1 MASRKGAVQADKP
14 VAGAPDA
21 LGKADAMRR
30 KLAAQEKV
38 AILIPLTP
46 GEKEGATETVI
57 LNGHRINIT
66 KGVYV
71 HVPKQVAKVIME
83 SQQMTQAA
91 IDNYFLMNSEG
102 KSKAMKTKEL
112 NSDNE

>member
-1 MASRKGAVQADKP
+1 MAARKSASEAEQTLTGTAES
-14 VAGAPDA
+14 
-21 LGKADAMRR
+21 LGKTDIMRR

-38 AILIPLTP
+38 AIMIPLTP

-57 LNGHRINIT
+57 LNGYRVNIR
-66 KGVYV
+66 KGTYV
-71 HVPKQVAKVIME
+71 HVPKQVAQVIME

-102 KSKAMKTKEL
+102 KSKAMKAKEI